1 MAKPIQKPQTDT
13 RVKPQPA
20 VLPTFSMQQPPASN
34 QNIAT
39 AEGQMQNQF
48 GDIQAR
54 IREKMEEEK
63 RKKAEEVKKEKQS
76 LADYRAGKDKF
87 ELYGTKEERE
97 RALSGLNLANL
108 LYGQNIM
115 ETGKDI
121 QGIKSQLEQRAKGMD
136 PISAAVAA
144 QKQGAVATAQRQ
156 AAQSGFKGAQAM
168 GAVANIERQANRDI
182 AASLYGQSGAAID
195 KLRSMAGNMA
205 SGATGLMFGSQGQG
219 TKMPDYQAPSN
230 MFGSVLCTELHRQG
244 ILDSD
249 TYTKDAE
256 YGVRLYKTNPEI
268 LVGYHFWAVPLT
280 KVMKKSKLVTTI
292 LKYPVLAWAN
302 HISGNKKNLFGTIC
316 VKVGQPVCGFI
327 GRLVLTGKKYV
338 KQIA

>member
-1 MAKPIQKPQTDT
+1 MAKANQKPAADT
-13 RVKPQPA
+13 RENPQPQSEPQRWDRPEWA
-20 VLPTFSMQQPPASN
+20 RLGELGRQL
-34 QNIAT
+34 
-39 AEGQMQNQF
+39 
-48 GDIQAR
+48 QAR
-54 IREKMEEEK
+54 EDAK
-63 RKKAEEVKKEKQS
+63 RQRQENIQTGLNRYAS
-76 LADYRAGKDKF
+76 GMDKT
-87 ELYGTKEERE
+87 LTLQGTPEERE
-97 RALSGLNLANL
+97 KALAGLQLANVI
-108 LYGQNIM
+108 YGQNVFQ
-115 ETGKDI
+115 TGKDI
-121 QGIKSQLEQRAKGMD
+121 QGVKSQFEQRAKGMD

-144 QKQGAVATAQRQ
+144 QKQGAVARSQRQ
-156 AAQSGFKGAQAM
+156 AAQSGFGGAQAM
-168 GAVANIERQANRDI
+168 GKVAEVERQANRDV
-182 AASLYGQSGAAID
+182 AASLYGQSGAALD
-195 KLRSMAGNMA
+195 RLRSMAGNMA
-205 SGATGLMFGSQGQG
+205 SGTTGLMFGSKAEG
-219 TKMPDYQAPSN
+219 TEMPSYQPPSN

>member
-1 MAKPIQKPQTDT
+1 MPDFWGNKTEYDK
-13 RVKPQPA
+13 RHE
-20 VLPTFSMQQPPASN
+20 
-34 QNIAT
+34 
-39 AEGQMQNQF
+39 AE
-48 GDIQAR
+48 AAEKER
-54 IREKMEEEK
+54 IRSEQANKQIQQDLTRYSSGNSRELTIGGSEEE
-63 RKKAEEVKKEKQS
+63 RRQ
-76 LADYRAGKDKF
+76 
-87 ELYGTKEERE
+87 
-97 RALSGLNLANL
+97 ALSGLNLANV
-108 LYGQNIM
+108 LYGQNAFKIG
-115 ETGKDI
+115 EDVQKV
-121 QGIKSQLEQRAKGMD
+121 KSQYEQRAKGMD
-136 PISAAVAA
+136 PISAAIQA
-144 QKQGAVATAQRQ
+144 QKQGSLASARGQLSQQGIKGGAALKAQETL
-156 AAQSGFKGAQAM
+156 A
-168 GAVANIERQANRDI
+168 RQANRDI
-182 AASLYGQSGAAID
+182 ASSLYGQSGAAID

-205 SGATGLMFGSQGQG
+205 SGTTGLMFGSKSEG
-219 TKMPDYQAPSN
+219 TEMPSYQPPGN
-230 MFGSVLCTELHRQG
+230 FLGMFGSVLCTELHRQG

-249 TYTKDAE
+249 TYTKDSE